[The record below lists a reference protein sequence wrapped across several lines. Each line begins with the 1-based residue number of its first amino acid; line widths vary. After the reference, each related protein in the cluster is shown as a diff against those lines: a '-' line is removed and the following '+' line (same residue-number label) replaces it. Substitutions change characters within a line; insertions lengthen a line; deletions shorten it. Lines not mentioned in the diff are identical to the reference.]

1 MKKITIEHS
10 NGKETILIVENEI
23 DFNNEGIHYKHAS
36 GVGENFM
43 KLSEYD
49 KVKIE
54 NYEQRDWVLVAGVAS
69 EAIYAVKESQCYGD
83 GFVKLQRFL
92 TEKEASEL
100 AESINKKMD
109 SYKF

>member
-10 NGKETILIVENEI
+10 NGAETILIVENEI
-23 DFNNEGIHYKHAS
+23 DFNNEGIHYKHADKI
-36 GVGENFM
+36 GENFT

-54 NYEQRDWVLVAGVAS
+54 TYEPRDWVLVAGVAS
-69 EAIYAVKESQCYGD
+69 GAIYAVQESQYCG
-83 GFVKLQRFL
+83 GHVKLQNFL
-92 TEKEASEL
+92 TEKEADEL
-100 AESINKKMD
+100 VKSINKKMN